1 MKRSKKRDL
10 PILENGEVPF
20 QIQETERLELA
31 QKEADPGTDG
41 AETDPSIFKMNSL
54 SKTKGPVRPE
64 LSPVLMRRPLP
75 REEPEGPLSSAPP
88 G

>member
-31 QKEADPGTDG
+31 QKEADPGTGG

-54 SKTKGPVRPE
+54 
-64 LSPVLMRRPLP
+64 
-75 REEPEGPLSSAPP
+75 
-88 G
+88 